1 MANADINFDIIYNN
15 LPALKEG
22 FEYYTLFKLVHN
34 LEEMTD
40 YGSFFLSEGPLTAK
54 YIRHG
59 HLFTDYRNCEI
70 DDESIGKA
78 PVRKDIH
85 FVKAKG
91 EFASFVDGQMRVGRI
106 SAKDWGEYGNNSY
119 DESGEF
125 LGYCKI
131 FPVDKAV
138 YHFTPRKNGA
148 AISDYILR
156 ELLSEYVK
164 AQATSIC
171 SITGLNYLR
180 PREFGYLKI
189 AVPSIEKQDAI
200 IISERHTTKQ
210 LNDVL
215 EIIDSLFDENGKVE
229 SQKIL
234 QSIFSAL
241 FNQSEFDSHIYYNP
255 IRKVLEWMFR
265 AARKRGLLQDR
276 CFDNK
281 DRVNLSDCCRF
292 MAGRPTLHSGVICRV
307 AHFPVIIANNVQFI
321 LDITGGGSHT
331 TTVPEKE
338 NPNLTAYCA
347 IINTP
352 YLLYSLTFLLCDI
365 IIWFGQYVHENED
378 IDKNKALWRDLV
390 LEGEVERGSDR
401 YLYVGD
407 CKLSSYLAR
416 NCMEG
421 DYVRVTRVR
430 ENEGQNSS
438 HLLIAEEITRYR

>member
-1 MANADINFDIIYNN
+1 MENTDLTFDCIYNN
-15 LPALKEG
+15 LPALQEG
-22 FEYYTLFKLVHN
+22 FEYYTLSKLVHN

-40 YGSFFLSEGPLTAK
+40 YDSYFLSEGPLTAK
-54 YIRHG
+54 YIRHS
-59 HLFTDYRNCEI
+59 HLFTDYRNCAI
-70 DDESIGKA
+70 DYDAIAKA
-78 PVRKDIH
+78 PVRNDIH
-85 FVKAKG
+85 HVKANG
-91 EFASFVDGQMRVGRI
+91 EFASFIDGQMKVGRI
-106 SAKDWGEYGNNSY
+106 RQKGWGEYVDDIRAVFN
-119 DESGEF
+119 
-125 LGYCKI
+125 I
-131 FPVDKAV
+131 FPVDKTI
-138 YHFTPRKNGA
+138 YHFTPRKNSA
-148 AISDYILR
+148 AISDYILK

-164 AQATSIC
+164 AQAKSIC
-171 SITGLNYLR
+171 LITGLNYLR
-180 PREFGYLKI
+180 PSEFGYLKI

-200 IISERHTTKQ
+200 IASERYNTKQ

-229 SQKIL
+229 SQTIL

-265 AARKRGLLQDR
+265 AARKRGLLHDR

-281 DRVNLSDCCRF
+281 DRVNLSDCYRF
-292 MAGRPTLHSGVICRV
+292 MAGRPTLHSGVICRA

-338 NPNLTAYCA
+338 NPNLTAYWA
-347 IINTP
+347 MINTP

-365 IIWFGQYVHENED
+365 IIWFGQYVQENED

-390 LEGEVERGSDR
+390 LEGEVERGVDR
-401 YLYVGD
+401 FLYVGD

-416 NCMEG
+416 TCMEG
-421 DYVRVTRVR
+421 DYVRVTRAR